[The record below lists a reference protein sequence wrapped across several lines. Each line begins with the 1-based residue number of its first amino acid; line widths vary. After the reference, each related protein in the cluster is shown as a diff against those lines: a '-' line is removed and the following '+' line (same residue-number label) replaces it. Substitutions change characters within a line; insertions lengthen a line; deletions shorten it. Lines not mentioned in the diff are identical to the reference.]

1 MSSSIWIFCLEKV
14 SLRNDSKAASCRGE
28 DPTYVYTHQDEKRV
42 SLLTSPYGYAIN
54 LVSIIG
60 GPLKLYAVMWG
71 NENSRML
78 IVRFLVQTVTV
89 TQVYFHILRFI
100 NLLNWDYFFSS
111 SENLRHIQ
119 ENNEITTYYWMIG
132 NVKKRVESLF
142 LTYKEVKAIV
152 NSYICLVIYD

>member
-60 GPLKLYAVMWG
+60 GPLKLYPVMWG
-71 NENSRML
+71 NENYRML
-78 IVRFLVQTVTV
+78 FVMQFCYIQLHLHNIIFSFCVSS
-89 TQVYFHILRFI
+89 
-100 NLLNWDYFFSS
+100 NLEYLFSS
-111 SENLRHIQ
+111 SQHLEKNQ
-119 ENNEITTYYWMIG
+119 ENNKNTISSWKCTQFI
-132 NVKKRVESLF
+132 SD
-142 LTYKEVKAIV
+142 
-152 NSYICLVIYD
+152 S